1 MTEKTHLRCGGS
13 SAERWMSCPG
23 SIRLSQQMPKQEQ
36 NEAQAEG
43 TLAHRVFEA
52 LLRNGT
58 SDLAEVIESAEAH
71 PEEYPSDL
79 IPASELKTIPDDM
92 SEQVAWAAETVY
104 SRFDL
109 LENTGIF
116 SGDSI
121 LRSEW
126 MGDFS
131 AFGMPQCGGTLDA
144 VIVRSREMHVFDLK
158 YGWKAVAPEA
168 NPQLMLY
175 GLQALLML
183 PDGGWKDIESV
194 TLHILQPKII
204 RKDLYW
210 RTTPDVLM
218 DWGMSSL
225 RFAYERTFAEDAP
238 CIPSETACH
247 WCPAAGICKMAYE
260 RGLER
265 LAELKTF
272 SPDTIPLD
280 QITPILEKEAEVKAF
295 FKALWARVYEAVKAN
310 QAVPGIK
317 VVQVVTRF
325 KFDEEAVAKLEKVVP
340 AEALYERKIRSP
352 NQLSQVNGG
361 AYKMLANQYKTRPE
375 KFKIALESDKRPA
388 VMSDK
393 MAMFEA
399 LSLDEGE

>member
-1 MTEKTHLRCGGS
+1 
-13 SAERWMSCPG
+13 
-23 SIRLSQQMPKQEQ
+23 MPKQEP
-36 NEAQAEG
+36 NAAQAEG

-52 LLRNGT
+52 LLRTGRSTVSNI
-58 SDLAEVIESAEAH
+58 LYMVEAH
-71 PEEYPSDL
+71 PEEYDMDL
-79 IPASELKTIPDDM
+79 IPVAELMEIPDDM
-92 SEQVAWAAETVY
+92 ADQVEWAADQVY
-104 SRFDL
+104 AIVDSL
-109 LENTGIF
+109 
-116 SGDSI
+116 SGNWMI
-121 LRSEW
+121 RSEW

-144 VIVRSREMHVFDLK
+144 VLVGKNEMHVFDLK

-210 RTTPDVLM
+210 RTTPAVLM

-247 WCPAAGICKMAYE
+247 WCPAAGTCKVAYE

-295 FKALWARVYEAVKAN
+295 FKALWSRAYEAVKAN

-352 NQLSQVNGG
+352 NQLSQVGGG

>member
-1 MTEKTHLRCGGS
+1 MTEKTHLLCGGS

-23 SIRLSQQMPKQEQ
+23 SIRLSQQMPKQEP
-36 NEAQAEG
+36 NAAQAEG

-52 LLRNGT
+52 LLRTGRSTVSNI
-58 SDLAEVIESAEAH
+58 LYMVEAH
-71 PEEYPSDL
+71 PEEYDMDL
-79 IPASELKTIPDDM
+79 IPVAELMEIPDDM
-92 SEQVAWAAETVY
+92 ADQVEWAADQVY
-104 SRFDL
+104 AIVDSL
-109 LENTGIF
+109 
-116 SGDSI
+116 SGNWMI
-121 LRSEW
+121 RSEW

-144 VIVRSREMHVFDLK
+144 VLVGKNEMHVFDLK

-210 RTTPDVLM
+210 RTTPAVLM

-247 WCPAAGICKMAYE
+247 WCPAAGTCKVAYE

-295 FKALWARVYEAVKAN
+295 FKALWSRAYEAVKAN

>member
-23 SIRLSQQMPKQEQ
+23 SIRLCQQVPQKEHSA
-36 NEAQAEG
+36 AQAEG
-43 TLAHRVFEA
+43 TLAHRVFEV
-52 LLRNGT
+52 LLRMGCSNVG
-58 SDLAEVIESAEAH
+58 EMIEMGEAH
-71 PEEYPSDL
+71 PDEYPDDL
-79 IPASELKTIPDDM
+79 IPVAELKEIPDEM
-92 SEQVAWAAETVY
+92 VEQVEWAVEQVY
-104 SRFDL
+104 GYDTLTSVDGMF
-109 LENTGIF
+109 
-116 SGDSI
+116 
-121 LRSEW
+121 RSEW

-144 VIVRSREMHVFDLK
+144 VLVDGAHMHVFDLK

-183 PDGGWKDIESV
+183 PDGGWKDIASV
-194 TLHILQPKII
+194 TLHVLQPKVI

-210 RTTPDVLM
+210 RTTPAILM

-247 WCPAAGICKMAYE
+247 WCDAAGVCKVAYE

-265 LAELKTF
+265 LAELKTY
-272 SPDTIPLD
+272 SPDTIPVG
-280 QITPILEKEAEVKAF
+280 QIAPILEREAEVNAF
-295 FKALWARVYEAVKAN
+295 FKALWARAYEAIKAG
-310 QAVPGIK
+310 QDLPGIK
-317 VVQVVTRF
+317 VVQTVTRF
-325 KFDEEAVAKLEKVVP
+325 KFEEPAVAELAKVIP
-340 AEALYERKIRSP
+340 ADALYEKKIRSP
-352 NQLSQVNGG
+352 NQLSQVDGG
-361 AYKMLANQYKTRPE
+361 RYKALANKYKSRPE
-375 KFKIALESDKRPA
+375 KYKIALESDKRPA
-388 VMSDK
+388 VAPDH